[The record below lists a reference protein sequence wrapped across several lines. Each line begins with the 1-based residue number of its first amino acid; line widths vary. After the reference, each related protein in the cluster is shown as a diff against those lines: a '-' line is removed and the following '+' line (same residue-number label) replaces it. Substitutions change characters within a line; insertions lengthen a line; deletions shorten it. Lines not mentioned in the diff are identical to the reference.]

1 MPQLQYRVEAP
12 DGKVYNI
19 ESDREL
25 SEEEIFASL
34 PKEGPTVLGIAK
46 GLVKQPLEDVKGI
59 IDYLKA
65 GPQQFRSQQEA
76 KDFLNNLFSWG
87 TVKEQVVPSGP
98 PEEKWGRTA
107 ARIGELALPFAGKV
121 RGAAK
126 PTALPKAS
134 VTTTKPS
141 LLTDVPLPATSQYGP
156 TTGPSFGFRMK
167 APADI
172 PLPKEPSPVIAA
184 RGGIEPPVKGGA
196 TPTVGEMRRMYG
208 SEEAGNRIGMTKA
221 EVKQAA
227 PGPSRK
233 PLNVELAE
241 MDAGYK
247 RSLAN
252 PRGAIS
258 PKAMFTLG
266 SAAGG
271 AALMQPQN
279 KENPLAAGLFGA
291 LGGAAAMN
299 PMITGRFLKDLRT
312 TSLLSGYAP
321 AKSLMG
327 NVGAAGNAAIL
338 TGSTKPITEMLRL
351 PTNIRNFGQA
361 WKAGANPSE
370 TPGFRRMNIPGRV
383 MGAADAT
390 AQQALE
396 RGGVSTAQAQNLL
409 LTEPNAAAQM
419 LGLKNTVGEYLM
431 PFQKT
436 NFNQFKGIQNIAG
449 ANPNF
454 SKARQMGLAAGY
466 GGAGYIAGQESQN
479 PVALSM
485 MAALTGPFAPAF
497 LLGAV
502 PSAGPRIAES
512 LTPISGWT
520 LGRDLSDPLHWLTNP
535 GFMRFVQ
542 PQQ

>member
-1 MPQLQYRVEAP
+1 MPKYRVEK
-12 DGKVYNI
+12 DGKVYEI
-19 ESDREL
+19 ESDTEL
-25 SEEEIFASL
+25 SDGEVEAAIPAEPGFFGGMWSQ
-34 PKEGPTVLGIAK
+34 AK
-46 GLVKQPLEDVKGI
+46 EDVAGI
-59 IDYLKA
+59 GQAIATRSRQPDQVFPKQQRGAHLPSA
-65 GPQQFRSQQEA
+65 GELTGIEGIPKTA
-76 KDFLNNLFSWG
+76 
-87 TVKEQVVPSGP
+87 EQA
-98 PEEKWGRTA
+98 GRA
-107 ARIGELALPFAGKV
+107 ATRLGELVLPLALPFAPKMFKGKAPV
-121 RGAAK
+121 PAK
-126 PTALPKAS
+126 PLPPGTAGSQQRFIARPEPKVKLS
-134 VTTTKPS
+134 PQTPTPQYPLKP
-141 LLTDVPLPATSQYGP
+141 TEPLPIKAT
-156 TTGPSFGFRMK
+156 
-167 APADI
+167 
-172 PLPKEPSPVIAA
+172 
-184 RGGIEPPVKGGA
+184 GGIEPPVKGGT

-208 SEEAGNRIGMTKA
+208 SERAGQRIGMSQA
-221 EVKQAA
+221 EVKAAA

-233 PLNVELAE
+233 PLTAELSE

-247 RSLAN
+247 RSLAD
-252 PRGAIS
+252 PRGAIN
-258 PKAMFTLG
+258 PKLALTLG
-266 SAAGG
+266 GAAGG

-279 KENPLAAGLFGA
+279 KENPIAAGLAGA
-291 LGGAAAMN
+291 LGGAALMN
-299 PMITGRFLKDLRT
+299 PMTTGRFLKDLRT

-321 AKSLMG
+321 AKSLLG
-327 NVGAAGNAAIL
+327 NVGAAGNAAML

-351 PTNIRNFGQA
+351 PTNTRNFGAA

-370 TPGFRRMNIPGRV
+370 TPGFRRMNIPGRL

-409 LTEPNAAAQM
+409 LTEPNVAAQA
-419 LGLKNTVGEYLM
+419 LGLKNPVGEYLM

-436 NFNQFKGIQNIAG
+436 NFNQFKGIQNMAG